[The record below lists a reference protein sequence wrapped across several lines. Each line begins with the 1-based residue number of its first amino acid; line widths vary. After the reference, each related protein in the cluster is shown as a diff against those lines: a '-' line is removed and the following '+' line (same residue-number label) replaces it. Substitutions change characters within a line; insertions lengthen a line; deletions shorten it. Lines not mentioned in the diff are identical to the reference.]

1 MPSFKNILKSI
12 SKVMLKILQYLLS
25 LTIIGIVAGITFFLV
40 ADYSRKTHDEQFIK
54 ECMATGKSLE
64 SCKNMLF

>member
-1 MPSFKNILKSI
+1 
-12 SKVMLKILQYLLS
+12 MLKLLQYLLS
-25 LTIIGIVAGITFFLV
+25 LIIIGIVAGITFFLAV
-40 ADYSRKTHDEQFIK
+40 DYSRKTHDEQFIK

>member
-1 MPSFKNILKSI
+1 
-12 SKVMLKILQYLLS
+12 MLKILQYLLS